1 MEESMEDDDLAD
13 RAQQLLDALDAT
25 LRNTKF
31 VSQLDPD
38 DLKSIRAN
46 RDRVFAAL
54 GLYRKLNYITE
65 RRSIRPLRVPA
76 GLHQR
81 MPVPMAVPAMMA
93 APAALGAGTAVVT
106 GGGTAVATGGSGALL
121 LLGQI
126 LLPIVAAFLVSEAIS
141 KATGGTLQDSATRS
155 LTDAVNKLARDL
167 LELGTVSTVMALT
180 AAEAARL
187 PTDELLKKLIK
198 AANIR
203 GLAARAAIST
213 VQIII
218 AELMTRLPECVAA
231 IVQVRDTIVKLNRFK
246 GNPSLLGPRGLVI
259 IAATQKAL
267 VEALDAL
274 QDCIEGSNLRHMA
287 GVPGFSGN

>member
-25 LRNTKF
+25 LSNTKV

-46 RDRVFAAL
+46 RNRVSTAL
-54 GLYRKLNYITE
+54 ALYRQLNYLTE
-65 RRSIRPLRVPA
+65 RRSTRPPQVPASPRKSMLLPMAVSATLAAPA
-76 GLHQR
+76 GL
-81 MPVPMAVPAMMA
+81 
-93 APAALGAGTAVVT
+93 
-106 GGGTAVATGGSGALL
+106 GGGTAVATGTGTAVATGTGSSALL

-126 LLPIVAAFLVSEAIS
+126 LLPIVAAFLVTQ
-141 KATGGTLQDSATRS
+141 ATGGTLQDSATRS
-155 LTDAVNKLARDL
+155 LTDAVNKLTRDL

-198 AANIR
+198 AANISQ
-203 GLAARAAIST
+203 LAARAAISV

-218 AELMTRLPECVAA
+218 AELMTRFPECVGA
-231 IVQVRDTIVKLNRFK
+231 IVQVRDAIIKLNRYK

-259 IAATQKAL
+259 VADAQRAL
-267 VEALDAL
+267 REALGAL
-274 QDCIEGSNLRHMA
+274 EDCIVGSRLRQLA